1 MRKKFAVG
9 IDLGATNVKYGL
21 ISSDGKV
28 LYGSLQPLPER
39 KNRRRVWEVIH
50 SAIAEVLNRAQ
61 SKKRKISHIG
71 IGSPGTVNFLTGK
84 VQGFSPNLPF
94 WIGVNLKQGINRRFP
109 EYEVFA
115 DNDANVMALA
125 EYQLGAGRGFKD
137 ILCLTLGTGIGGGLI
152 LNGKLYRGSHYF
164 GGEFGHMPIRYQG
177 RRCLCGGKGC
187 VEAYASVPALLREIR
202 SLLRRRRDSVL
213 KDWLRGDSKKLTSQ
227 LVMEAFK
234 LGDEVATEAV
244 DRLVEALA
252 AGIVGVVNL
261 LNPEAVIIGG
271 GLADSGEVFI
281 KRIRMAVRERGM
293 SSNTRG
299 LKILKAKLGNRAGF
313 MGAAL
318 LGWQR
323 GKESQR

>member
-1 MRKKFAVG
+1 MRKRFAIGV
-9 IDLGATNVKYGL
+9 DLGGTNVKYGI
-21 ISSDGKV
+21 ISSEGKIV
-28 LYGSLQPLPER
+28 CRDLRPLGEN

-50 SAIAEVLNRAQ
+50 SAIAELLEGAE
-61 SKKRKISHIG
+61 SKGHRISHIG

-84 VQGFSPNLPF
+84 VEGFSPNLPF
-94 WIGVNLKQGINRRFP
+94 WVGVNLKQGINRRFP

-125 EYQLGAGRGFKD
+125 EYKLGAGRGFKD
-137 ILCLTLGTGIGGGLI
+137 ILCLTLGTGIGGGLV
-152 LNGKLYRGSHYF
+152 LDGKVYRGSHYF

-187 VEAYASVPALLREIR
+187 VEAYASVPALLREVR
-202 SLLRRRRDSVL
+202 SLLRRRKDSVL
-213 KDWLRGDSKKLTSQ
+213 KDWLRGDSKKLTSE

-281 KRIRMAVRERGM
+281 KRIRTAVRQRGI

>member
-1 MRKKFAVG
+1 MKKKFAIGVDVG
-9 IDLGATNVKYGL
+9 GTNVKYGV
-21 ISSDGKV
+21 ISSEGKIV
-28 LYGSLQPLPER
+28 CRDVQPLGKD

-50 SAIAEVLNRAQ
+50 SAIAELLDGAQ
-61 SKKRKISHIG
+61 SKGYRISHIG

-94 WIGVNLKQGINRRFP
+94 WVGVNLKQGINRRFP
-109 EYEVFA
+109 EYKVFT

-125 EYQLGAGRGFKD
+125 EYKLGAGRGFKD
-137 ILCLTLGTGIGGGLI
+137 ILGLTLGTGIGGGLI
-152 LNGKLYRGSHYF
+152 LNGRVYRGSHYF
-164 GGEFGHMPIRYQG
+164 GGEFGHIPIDYQG
-177 RRCLCGGKGC
+177 RLCACGGRGC
-187 VEAYASVPALLREIR
+187 LEAYASVPALLREIR
-202 SLLRRRRDSVL
+202 SLLRRRKKSLL
-213 KDWLRGDSKKLTSQ
+213 KEWLQDDSKKLTSE
-227 LVMEAFK
+227 LVMEAFRR
-234 LGDEVATEAV
+234 GDQVATEAV

-252 AGIVGVVNL
+252 AGIVGVANL

-281 KRIRMAVRERGM
+281 KRIRVAVRKRGM

-299 LKILKAKLGNRAGF
+299 LKILRAKLGNRAGF

-323 GKESQR
+323 GKES